1 MNDIFN
7 KLLYNKE
14 QANKKP
20 TLIYKYYDNVAKEIN
35 TKIRM
40 RGISKGFVCVQEDIN
55 KLILNSQKHIYWYT
69 FYSLNSKKVKNLELA
84 LTDLKEICIDLDYLL
99 KNKALTI
106 GEIGYITNELEMAKK
121 ELYTMYES
129 CKDNVQTD

>member
-84 LTDLKEICIDLDYLL
+84 LSDLKEICIDLDYLL

-106 GEIGYITNELEMAKK
+106 GEIGYITNELEKAKK